1 MTSHGTVLAV
11 VLGTLALVSLG
22 CGDEKERAPGI
33 SDCVGECP
41 SGGGVGVSP
50 QPEAGTDAQDSGD
63 AAVTSFLGQV
73 VVFQDTGFS
82 QMSPFMGS
90 GLVYVPTS
98 SGQKEVPVAGDA
110 GVFTADDV
118 LVGYSWFTV
127 VPDTASVDA
136 GPVGTVLVP
145 TWSAVDVQ
153 PSAATSKPVPLMNV
167 TLLNTIYSSLSSPTV
182 AGADAAQVVVV
193 FERDDGQR
201 VSNVTI
207 VNAPTSEHV
216 AYDVGLGGYSEE
228 ATATGDMGVAILVN
242 AIGAGEVEW
251 QHPEV
256 EGSFSLQPIA
266 GQVFFVRLELP

>member
-1 MTSHGTVLAV
+1 MTSHGTVLM
-11 VLGTLALVSLG
+11 VLVTLVLSFG
-22 CGDEKERAPGI
+22 CSEHKERAPGI
-33 SDCVGECP
+33 SDCVGGCP
-41 SGGGVGVSP
+41 TSGGVGSTP
-50 QPEAGTDAQDSGD
+50 QPDAADAQDSGD
-63 AAVTSFLGQV
+63 AAGTSFLGQV

-110 GVFTADDV
+110 GVFTAEDV
-118 LVGYSWFTV
+118 LIGYSWFTV
-127 VPDTASVDA
+127 VPDSASVDA

-145 TWSAVDVQ
+145 TWSAIDVQ
-153 PSAATSKPVPLMNV
+153 PSPATSKPVPLMNV

-228 ATATGDMGVAILVN
+228 ATTTGDMGVAILVN
-242 AIGAGEVEW
+242 AIGSGKVEW

-256 EGSFSLQPIA
+256 EGSFSLVPIA
-266 GQVFFVRLELP
+266 GQVFFVRIELP